1 MDYAKRFSAQR
12 RLAIAIFTGLWIVFC
27 IRDFA
32 RLDILDPAQLYH
44 HELIFVRS
52 AAAIGMGVAVLL
64 WTPRALDERW
74 AVGLLSIWTLSA
86 WFATLRMLQI
96 VDLPWHEHYSILTL
110 TLFTIFMAF
119 RLRVITAAW
128 LVGLC
133 VASYL
138 LMLYLQPPGQKFG
151 MHLSSVIAHGTS
163 VPMTYVIGLVVS
175 IPLERSARREFMYQ
189 RNLRAAKARVEAAS
203 RAVNEQNK
211 RMQELV
217 KEKERFF
224 SSAYHDIQ
232 QPLAAINL
240 FIRSART
247 RIRDGH
253 AVERDLDVIEETA
266 SDILDMFKDIQ
277 DYSALGSY
285 VPRLAPVNTLD
296 LLTEVF
302 EQYRETAQLRGI
314 DLRLA
319 RRRVDPPFIE
329 TDRSLFKRA
338 VSNLVS
344 NAIKNT
350 WSGGVVLGW
359 VQLDER
365 LRVDV
370 WDTGVG
376 IAPAYREA
384 IFAEY
389 YQINNPGRDRSK
401 GLGLGLSIVQRVVR
415 ILAGH
420 AISFASVEGRGS
432 RFSLYATVSASAP
445 ATGANDQ
452 NGDVYAPDL
461 DGTFMLL
468 CDDDPT
474 VLEGLR
480 RLFSSAGSLVHAAES
495 MVEFESILA
504 DDSRIP
510 DLIVTDI
517 RLRDGATGKEVADR
531 IRHHFAWAG
540 VIPVAFITGELL
552 SDRVLRDFPEP
563 FVLLRKSSAPEDL
576 LAEISRFVSAH
587 RKMNLDS
594 TKAL

>member
-1 MDYAKRFSAQR
+1 MRSSGLWVRRFRLAAQERAFRMDYARRFSGQR
-12 RLAIAIFTGLWIVFC
+12 RLAIAIFTALWIVFS
-27 IRDFA
+27 IRDFG
-32 RLDILDPAQLYH
+32 RLDILDPTYLH
-44 HELIFVRS
+44 HNELIFVRT

-74 AVGLLSIWTLSA
+74 AVGLLCMWTLSA
-86 WFATLRMLQI
+86 WLATLRMLQI

-119 RLRVITAAW
+119 RLRAITAAW

-138 LMLYLQPPGQKFG
+138 LMLYLQPPGERFG

-163 VPMTYVIGLVVS
+163 VPLTYAIGLVVS

-247 RIRDGH
+247 RIRDEH
-253 AVERDLDVIEETA
+253 AVERDLDVIQETA

-277 DYSALGSY
+277 DYSELGSY
-285 VPRLAPVNTLD
+285 VPRLTSVNTLN
-296 LLTEVF
+296 LLTEVL
-302 EQYRETAQLRGI
+302 EQYRQTAQLRGI

-319 RRRVDPPFIE
+319 RRRMAPPSIE

-338 VSNLVS
+338 ISNLVS
-344 NAIKNT
+344 NAMKST
-350 WSGGVVLGW
+350 SSGGVVLGW

-370 WDTGVG
+370 WDTGIG
-376 IAPAYREA
+376 IAPAHREA

-401 GLGLGLSIVQRVVR
+401 GLGLGYRSC
-415 ILAGH
+415 
-420 AISFASVEGRGS
+420 SV
-432 RFSLYATVSASAP
+432 
-445 ATGANDQ
+445 
-452 NGDVYAPDL
+452 
-461 DGTFMLL
+461 
-468 CDDDPT
+468 
-474 VLEGLR
+474 
-480 RLFSSAGSLVHAAES
+480 
-495 MVEFESILA
+495 
-504 DDSRIP
+504 
-510 DLIVTDI
+510 
-517 RLRDGATGKEVADR
+517 
-531 IRHHFAWAG
+531 
-540 VIPVAFITGELL
+540 
-552 SDRVLRDFPEP
+552 
-563 FVLLRKSSAPEDL
+563 
-576 LAEISRFVSAH
+576 
-587 RKMNLDS
+587 
-594 TKAL
+594 